1 MKAEMLRRFMEIV
14 DSEVRSGPSAM
25 EFELAYQVRVA
36 VERIRFAIKHIEC
49 FAPPCPHLREANL
62 QLLDALDRLDS
73 VDRRFQRRSRIS
85 PDGNEARSTNQE

>member
-14 DSEVRSGPSAM
+14 DAEVRSSPSAM

-36 VERIRFAIKHIEC
+36 VERIRFTIKHIEC
-49 FAPPCPHLREANL
+49 FVPPCPHLREANL
-62 QLLDALDRLDS
+62 QLLDALDRLES

-85 PDGNEARSTNQE
+85 SDGNDTRSVNRE